1 MELAADRESP
11 NNAVRGTA
19 ARLRFGLN
27 VKGYGSGGGPRRVAL
42 DDRNNCLSERMTEN
56 RMPGHSRD
64 VL

>member
-42 DDRNNCLSERMTEN
+42 DDSNNCLKDIEQ
-56 RMPGHSRD
+56 D
-64 VL
+64 VKS